1 MALPNS
7 TIEAT
12 PTLRSDHIRGLEK
25 LLHEMEVH
33 FTDHAALLAEHRY
46 ALSKADQALLA
57 SCVQRQQMTAI
68 RLSELEDQRASL
80 LRMIYGPRVNTAGL
94 TLTELA
100 RRCGPEHAPRLMA
113 HATRLRTLM
122 AQCVERQQVIA
133 VASKNLMGHVSSLVR
148 QIGRHL
154 SDTGTYARSSS
165 APTPTA
171 PGGLDLVS

>member
-80 LRMIYGPRVNTAGL
+80 LRTIYGPRVNTAGL

-154 SDTGTYARSSS
+154 SETGTYARSSS
-165 APTPTA
+165 APTPVA